1 MCGNKICYRPNW
13 LCLNKFFLEHI
24 LFGPTIVLILK
35 VLVLHVA
42 NVSMKVSNLN
52 YLIVSIRLSVS
63 LIVQI
68 HFTKLIGLLD
78 NQIYSPE
85 SIKFRLSDCEYKAV
99 CISNCTNPFYKA
111 CWVA

>member
-13 LCLNKFFLEHI
+13 LCLKFLLEHI

-42 NVSMKVSNLN
+42 NVSMKVSNLD

-63 LIVQI
+63 LVVQI

-78 NQIYSPE
+78 KQINSPART
-85 SIKFRLSDCEYKAV
+85 I
-99 CISNCTNPFYKA
+99 
-111 CWVA
+111 